1 MEAITIE
8 AQEREVGK
16 KAVGRVRSAGNV
28 PCVLYG
34 RRTDPVAFQI
44 LETELNQLIYT
55 TEAHVVEIRL
65 DGKKF
70 NCIMKDADLHPV
82 TDRAIHADFQ
92 VLEEGEMV
100 NLTIPIQLH
109 GTPIGQ
115 KEGGDTQ
122 VVLHEVEV
130 RCLPSNIPSHIDLD
144 ISGLNIGDAIHI
156 ADLVTEGLELLGQ
169 PTQTVVTVVPPRL
182 LEEEEEEEEV
192 VLDEHGE
199 IVDPED
205 IEGEEGEAEG
215 EEEEEQ

>member
-16 KAVGRVRSAGNV
+16 KAARSVRRAGNV

-34 RRTDPVAFQI
+34 HHTAPVAFQVP
-44 LETELNQLIYT
+44 ELQLNKLVYT
-55 TEAHVVEIRL
+55 TEAHIVEIRL
-65 DGKKF
+65 DSAKF
-70 NCIMKDADLHPV
+70 SCIMKEADFHPV

-92 VLEEGEMV
+92 VLEKGEKIT
-100 NLTIPIQLH
+100 LTIPIKLH

-130 RCLPSNIPSHIDLD
+130 RCFPANIPSHIDLD
-144 ISGLNIGDAIHI
+144 ISELNIGDSIHI
-156 ADLVTEGLELLGQ
+156 ENLVTEGIELLGQ
-169 PTQTVVTVVPPRL
+169 PTQTVVTVVPPRVL
-182 LEEEEEEEEV
+182 EAEEEEDEV

-199 IVDPED
+199 IVDVED
-205 IEGEEGEAEG
+205 VEGEEKETEA
-215 EEEEEQ
+215 EEEE

>member
-16 KAVGRVRSAGNV
+16 KAARSVRRAGNV

-34 RRTDPVAFQI
+34 HHTAPVTFQVP
-44 LETELNQLIYT
+44 EMQLNKLVYT
-55 TEAHVVEIRL
+55 TEAHIVEIRL
-65 DGKKF
+65 DSAKF
-70 NCIMKDADLHPV
+70 SCIMKEADFHPV

-92 VLEEGEMV
+92 VLEKGEKIT
-100 NLTIPIQLH
+100 LTIPIKLH

-130 RCLPSNIPSHIDLD
+130 RCFPANIPSHIDLD
-144 ISGLNIGDAIHI
+144 ISELNIGDSIHI
-156 ADLVTEGLELLGQ
+156 ENLVTEGIELLGQ
-169 PTQTVVTVVPPRL
+169 PTQTVVTVVPPRVL
-182 LEEEEEEEEV
+182 EAEEEEDEV

-199 IVDPED
+199 IVDVED
-205 IEGEEGEAEG
+205 VEGEEKETEA
-215 EEEEEQ
+215 EEEE